1 MIAAASSTGGAK
13 CVIGGQRATGE
24 LGNGFFIPPTV
35 LRDVSPE
42 SPAAQ
47 EEFFGPV
54 VCVMAFDS
62 DEEALQIANSTRY
75 GLAAYVHTQ
84 SINRALRMCRELRS
98 GGVGVNGKM
107 MPASY
112 ATPFGGI
119 GLSGYG
125 REGGR
130 EGIEEF
136 LYVKNVAIK
145 F

>member
-1 MIAAASSTGGAK
+1 
-13 CVIGGQRATGE
+13 
-24 LGNGFFIPPTV
+24 
-35 LRDVSPE
+35 
-42 SPAAQ
+42 
-47 EEFFGPV
+47 
-54 VCVMAFDS
+54 MAFDS
-62 DEEALQIANSTRY
+62 DEEALQIANSTRH